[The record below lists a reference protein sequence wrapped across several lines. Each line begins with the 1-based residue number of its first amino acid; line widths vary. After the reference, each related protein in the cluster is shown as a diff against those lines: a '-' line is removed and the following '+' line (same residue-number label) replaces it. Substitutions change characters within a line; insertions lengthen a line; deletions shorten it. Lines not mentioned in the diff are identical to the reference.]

1 MNVGDG
7 MKGNELVSIIVPV
20 YNVERYLDRCLKSL
34 VNQTYLNIEIIL
46 VNDGSPDMC
55 PKICEEWA
63 QRDHRIKVIHKKNGG
78 LSDARNK
85 GVDVAKGIYICFV
98 DSDDYVAQTYVETL
112 YKLIRDNNTDM
123 SAVSFKKVYTIDQD
137 PDRKIKREDAIIV
150 FEGEEAIRQ
159 LFSDNTYANYA
170 WNKMYKRELFENV
183 RFPRGRKMED
193 LGTTYKLLLNTRRIV
208 YSKKILY
215 YYYQREDSI
224 LHKANLDFYRDKF
237 ELSKE
242 RFEIVKNIYPHLIE
256 NDLFYFRVLLE
267 TYPKLYDILDE
278 YDWKNT
284 TKATFARCKKLVGPK
299 EKIKCFLLEYCSG
312 FYRFINKNK

>member
-1 MNVGDG
+1 M
-7 MKGNELVSIIVPV
+7 
-20 YNVERYLDRCLKSL
+20 
-34 VNQTYLNIEIIL
+34 
-46 VNDGSPDMC
+46 
-55 PKICEEWA
+55 
-63 QRDHRIKVIHKKNGG
+63 
-78 LSDARNK
+78 
-85 GVDVAKGIYICFV
+85 F
-98 DSDDYVAQTYVETL
+98 
-112 YKLIRDNNTDM
+112 
-123 SAVSFKKVYTIDQD
+123 
-137 PDRKIKREDAIIV
+137 

-242 RFEIVKNIYPHLIE
+242 RFEIVK
-256 NDLFYFRVLLE
+256 
-267 TYPKLYDILDE
+267 
-278 YDWKNT
+278 
-284 TKATFARCKKLVGPK
+284 TFIR
-299 EKIKCFLLEYCSG
+299 I
-312 FYRFINKNK
+312 